1 MSKQSHSTNS
11 QSLREHHWLTRSS
24 KATHSHPNYA
34 HTPPQLA
41 GTHRDPH
48 EAARP
53 IHDQPL
59 CGYTIAHS
67 ATEEYD
73 SKTDLHTGLTHHS
86 PTPHTSQQTSP
97 ASTLS
102 IPAIYAPHNQLE
114 QPCRD
119 RFWQTLTA
127 QISSH
132 RERTPLLVVGDF
144 NALALD
150 ETAALPHAVGPH
162 FVPGKTAEDDE
173 PDDTEEGGTNQR
185 QFHDVLSSQD
195 YCLPQ
200 SWMEKPPRHRHMH
213 KKPNNVTRIWSSS
226 TTRSSTK
233 AGETLSTTSTP
244 YREQASTATITWS
257 KSSFC
262 LGPRRPN
269 APHPNP
275 STTELPQTHKSRHT
289 TNTSNPT
296 WTTHSLHHSSRFTH
310 SLTSSGSSCRKP
322 PPRPSPTTDPPPP
335 PSQNTRGSHRPRGNL
350 CSNAPQPEAHSDT
363 TWKHS
368 CTTTSANKHAKT
380 RHNG

>member
-53 IHDQPL
+53 IHDQLL

-200 SWMEKPPRHRHMH
+200 SWMGEA
-213 KKPNNVTRIWSSS
+213 
-226 TTRSSTK
+226 TT
-233 AGETLSTTSTP
+233 A
-244 YREQASTATITWS
+244 
-257 KSSFC
+257 
-262 LGPRRPN
+262 
-269 APHPNP
+269 
-275 STTELPQTHKSRHT
+275 QTHAQKTQQRNEDLVQLDHAIIYKGWAKQYPQRPHHTGSR
-289 TNTSNPT
+289 PQQQP
-296 WTTHSLHHSSRFTH
+296 LLGQSR
-310 SLTSSGSSCRKP
+310 
-322 PPRPSPTTDPPPP
+322 
-335 PSQNTRGSHRPRGNL
+335 
-350 CSNAPQPEAHSDT
+350 A
-363 TWKHS
+363 
-368 CTTTSANKHAKT
+368 SA
-380 RHNG
+380 